1 MPPMARWI
9 ALLLLLLL
17 AACLRQSEP
26 PLVLGSL
33 VPAGSELELAVRLA
47 VEQANLAGGVNGR
60 PVQLVVE
67 DAGVGQEGMRQAA
80 ERLAE
85 AEVEAVVGTGS
96 EATDLGA
103 AEALAGLGISLVVPF
118 NFDPGLTLPEGHF
131 RLTPSEAV
139 QGKAL
144 AELVGRA
151 GITEVALLTPEDD
164 PALAESF
171 AEAFPEGSSLR
182 LFTYQDPERVSLGAL
197 VEHDPEAVVC
207 VCRSPEASALVS
219 AAFREGLM
227 GRPWYYTAGMHDAS
241 LPELA
246 FSDDPSRLAGQQGVA
261 FDSSPAPGFE
271 RFADDYREA
280 FGSDPGRPA
289 AHAYDAAL
297 LVIVAAE
304 AGSIQ
309 TLPAASRD
317 GQPCVA
323 TDCLALAREGRDLD
337 YEGASGDADLGEDGA
352 PRRVRLTIWQYT
364 LGGDV
369 EVIETIS
376 VEP

>member
-1 MPPMARWI
+1 MHPMARWI
-9 ALLLLLLL
+9 ALLLLLT
-17 AACLRQSEP
+17 ACLRQSEP
-26 PLVLGSL
+26 SLVLGSL
-33 VPAGSELELAVRLA
+33 VPAEGELELAVRLA

-60 PVQLVVE
+60 PVQLIAE
-67 DAGVGQEGMRQAA
+67 DAGVGPEGIRQAA
-80 ERLAE
+80 DRLAE
-85 AEVEAVVGTGS
+85 AGVQAVVGTGS
-96 EATDLGA
+96 DTTDQPA
-103 AEALAGLGISLVVPF
+103 AEALADHGITLVVPF

-144 AELVGRA
+144 AELLGRA
-151 GITEVALLTPEDD
+151 GITKVALIAPEDD

-182 LFTYQDPERVSLGAL
+182 LFTYQDPDRVSLGAL

-207 VCRSPEASALVS
+207 VCRSPEGAVLVS
-219 AAFREGLM
+219 SAFREGLM
-227 GRPWYYTAGMHDAS
+227 GRPWYYTAGMQDAS

-271 RFADDYREA
+271 RFSDDFREA
-280 FGSDPGRPA
+280 FGSDPGPPA
-289 AHAYDAAL
+289 AYAYDAAL
-297 LVIVAAE
+297 LVILTAE
-304 AGSIQ
+304 VGSLQ
-309 TLPAASRD
+309 ALTAASRD

-323 TDCLALAREGRDLD
+323 LDCLPLAREGMDLD

-352 PRRVRLTIWQYT
+352 PRRARLTIWQYT
-364 LGGDV
+364 LAGDV
-369 EVIETIS
+369 EVIEAIS

>member
-1 MPPMARWI
+1 MHPMARWI
-9 ALLLLLLL
+9 ALLLLLT
-17 AACLRQSEP
+17 ACLRQSEP

-47 VEQANLAGGVNGR
+47 VEQANRAGGVNGR

-67 DAGVGQEGMRQAA
+67 DGGVGPEGIGEAA
-80 ERLAE
+80 DRLAE
-85 AEVEAVVGTGS
+85 AGVEAVVGTGS
-96 EATDLGA
+96 DATDQSA
-103 AEALAGLGISLVVPF
+103 AEALAGHGITLVVPF
-118 NFDPGLTLPEGHF
+118 NFDAGLTLPEGHF
-131 RLTPSEAV
+131 RLTPSKAV

-151 GITEVALLTPEDD
+151 GITRVALLAPEDD
-164 PALAESF
+164 PAVAESF
-171 AEAFPEGSSLR
+171 AEAFPEDSSLR
-182 LFTYQDPERVSLGAL
+182 LFTYQDPDRVSLGAL
-197 VEHDPEAVVC
+197 LEHDPEAVVC
-207 VCRSPEASALVS
+207 VCRSPEGAALVS
-219 AAFREGLM
+219 SAFREGLM
-227 GRPWYYTAGMHDAS
+227 GRPWYYTAGMQDAS

-271 RFADDYREA
+271 RFAGHFREA
-280 FGSDPGRPA
+280 FGSDPGLPA

-297 LVIVAAE
+297 LVILSVE
-304 AGSIQ
+304 AGGLNVFRATSQ
-309 TLPAASRD
+309 D
-317 GQPCVA
+317 GQPCLA
-323 TDCLALAREGRDLD
+323 LDCLPLARDGRDLD

-364 LGGDV
+364 LAGDV
-369 EVIETIS
+369 EVIEAIT